1 MPYID
6 FKQAAKL
13 GGMRNRDRGEKM
25 IKDFRNK
32 EDFGEYKYYRLEK
45 GSSRIDTPI
54 RLVIDKEGN
63 EIGADTIDPD
73 TGSLVRGAFMKEIYS
88 SPHIED
94 ISEAEFYVLCEKVMQ
109 KKQLNLN
116 PGREKA

>member
-1 MPYID
+1 
-6 FKQAAKL
+6 
-13 GGMRNRDRGEKM
+13 M

-63 EIGADTIDPD
+63 EISTDTIDLD
-73 TGSLVRGAFMKEIYS
+73 TGYLVRGAFMREIYS

-94 ISEAEFYVLCEKVMQ
+94 ISEKEFYDLCNQVMQ
-109 KKQLNLN
+109 KKTTKPE
-116 PGREKA
+116 PGGGMG

>member
-1 MPYID
+1 
-6 FKQAAKL
+6 
-13 GGMRNRDRGEKM
+13 M

-45 GSSRIDTPI
+45 GFSQIDTPI

-63 EIGADTIDPD
+63 EICTDTIDPD
-73 TGSLVRGAFMKEIYS
+73 TGSIVRGAFMKEIYS

-94 ISEAEFYVLCEKVMQ
+94 SSEIEFYALCEQAIQ
-109 KKQLNLN
+109 KRTARPE
-116 PGREKA
+116 PGGGMG